1 MRSRLYG
8 IIIHV
13 VVCIGFILL
22 PYSFGRMGTNFPSI
36 SLNSSLDRS
45 ILISYVLILS
55 FLYLNYYVLIPRF
68 YFTNRYIIYWS
79 LVIVTCLVVVNIPTL
94 LLNTN
99 HASRPPRREFND
111 AVRPDRPPGDRD
123 GRRPDPGPP
132 LGEGGAPPYTH
143 GIFISAIGVFLTL
156 YIRVNNQ
163 WKVNERKKLSAEL
176 SSLKFQ
182 INPHFLFN
190 TLNSIYALSIREKG
204 RATADSILKL
214 SGIMRYVVTEAGKDW
229 VPLRD
234 EINYINDYVAL
245 QKIRL
250 GPSVQFH
257 YEING
262 DTGALK
268 ISPLILIT
276 FIENAFKYGVN
287 PDESSDI
294 RIQIDIHAGSLAL
307 RVRNKKVTLGSS
319 EPLSSGVGIENTRA
333 RLDFYYSG
341 HYNLNISD
349 DGAYYEVQLTIAL
362 AGAVKLK

>member
-8 IIIHV
+8 IITHV
-13 VVCIGFILL
+13 VVCFGFILL

-36 SLNSSLDRS
+36 NLSSSLDLS
-45 ILISYVLILS
+45 VLISYLLILS

-79 LVIVTCLVVVNIPTL
+79 LVIATCLIVVNIPTL
-94 LLNTN
+94 LLNAN
-99 HASRPPRREFND
+99 HAGRPPQREFND
-111 AVRPDRPPGDRD
+111 AFRPHRPPGNR
-123 GRRPDPGPP
+123 GEHRPDPGPP
-132 LGEGGAPPYTH
+132 LGGPPPYTH

-214 SGIMRYVVTEAGKDW
+214 SGIMRYVVTEAGKDL

-234 EINYINDYVAL
+234 EVNYINDYVAL

-262 DTGALK
+262 DTGDLK

-287 PDESSDI
+287 PDESSDVV
-294 RIQIDIHAGSLAL
+294 IQIDIHAGTLAL
-307 RVRNKKVTLGSS
+307 KVRNKKVKLGSS

-341 HYNLNISD
+341 HYNLNIND
-349 DGAYYEVQLTIAL
+349 DGAYYEVRLTIAL
-362 AGAVKLK
+362 ADTV